1 MGFNDD
7 ILSFS
12 KHFFV
17 PLFSSEDLIPLGDEE
32 IGFIAVTPNLFILVD
47 PIRISKN
54 GSLNVKKNLVSLVCW
69 RLLSHHTNRMVEPS
83 IWWFPLITRKA
94 LIMN

>member
-32 IGFIAVTPNLFILVD
+32 IGF
-47 PIRISKN
+47 
-54 GSLNVKKNLVSLVCW
+54 
-69 RLLSHHTNRMVEPS
+69 
-83 IWWFPLITRKA
+83 
-94 LIMN
+94 